1 MSDESGRDRIFS
13 RQLSDVRA
21 FEFNEEVANVFHD
34 MISRSV
40 PGYSLLLRMIGLY
53 AGIFVTH
60 GSRVYDLG
68 CSLGAASLV
77 IAEQTRDLDCR
88 IVGVDNS
95 PAMIEKCR
103 CYDSRAGRID
113 WLCEDIRETRL
124 ESASM
129 IILNLTLQFLQPAER
144 PALLE
149 RIYRALESGGVLVLS
164 EKIVFEDALEN
175 ARMTELYQ
183 GYKKTMGYSDL
194 EISQKRNALENVLVP
209 DTGAEHLERLR
220 GIGFS
225 EVYTCF
231 RAFNFVS
238 YLAIKP

>member
-1 MSDESGRDRIFS
+1 
-13 RQLSDVRA
+13 
-21 FEFNEEVANVFHD
+21 
-34 MISRSV
+34 
-40 PGYSLLLRMIGLY
+40 
-53 AGIFVTH
+53 
-60 GSRVYDLG
+60 
-68 CSLGAASLV
+68 
-77 IAEQTRDLDCR
+77 
-88 IVGVDNS
+88 
-95 PAMIEKCR
+95 MIEKCR